1 MNKIR
6 WLALLIL
13 LVLVCPSICWSP
25 DIVSQRAS
33 KTVDLYARH
42 RSQLKQEPQ
51 VAEKWARV

>member
-1 MNKIR
+1 MNKIC

-13 LVLVCPSICWSP
+13 LVLVCSSICWSQ

-42 RSQLKQEPQ
+42 RSQLNQKPQ
-51 VAEKWARV
+51 GAEKWTHV